1 MFIWLG
7 QSVSPTDIS
16 SIWGVNTPM
25 EVLDGPIPVKDTEN
39 NSTLRI
45 VFAMTRDEKSTNNF
59 VDERPLLIIKKLKIE
74 H

>member
-45 VFAMTRDEKSTNNF
+45 VYVMTRDFEVNK
-59 VDERPLLIIKKLKIE
+59 
-74 H
+74 

>member
-45 VFAMTRDEKSTNNF
+45 VFVMNRASEVNK
-59 VDERPLLIIKKLKIE
+59 
-74 H
+74 

>member
-45 VFAMTRDEKSTNNF
+45 VFAMTRASE
-59 VDERPLLIIKKLKIE
+59 IIKELWFFDQ
-74 H
+74 